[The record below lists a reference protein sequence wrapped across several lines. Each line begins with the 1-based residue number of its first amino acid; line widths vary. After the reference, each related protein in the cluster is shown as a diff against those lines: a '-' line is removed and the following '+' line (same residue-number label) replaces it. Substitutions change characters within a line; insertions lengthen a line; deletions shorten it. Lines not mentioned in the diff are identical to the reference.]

1 MEKENLFLN
10 WSLID
15 FLKMI
20 QQVEVCL
27 SPKSRGFH
35 LVTNEIEFHLP
46 KLPEQGI
53 LNLFIQ
59 HTSAAITINENCDPS
74 VREDFEQSMN
84 HLVKENE
91 PFYKHTLEGP
101 DDMPAHIKSSL
112 MGFSVSIPITN
123 SQLNLGVW
131 QGVYLCEFR
140 NQARER
146 TLIATIY
153 S

>member
-1 MEKENLFLN
+1 MEKENLFLT

-15 FLKMI
+15 FHKMI
-20 QQVEVCL
+20 QQVEFSL
-27 SPKSRGFH
+27 SAKRRGFH
-35 LVTNEIEFHLP
+35 LVTSEIEFHLP

-59 HTSAAITINENCDPS
+59 HTSAAITINENSDPT

-84 HLVKENE
+84 HLVKEDE
-91 PFYKHTLEGP
+91 PFYKHTLEGS
-101 DDMPAHIKSSL
+101 DDMPAHIKSTL
-112 MGFSVSIPITN
+112 MGFSVSIPITD
-123 SQLNLGVW
+123 SQLNLGIW

-140 NQARER
+140 NQGGER
-146 TLIATIY
+146 KLIATIY

>member
-1 MEKENLFLN
+1 MEKENLFLT

-15 FLKMI
+15 FHKMI
-20 QQVEVCL
+20 QQVEFSL
-27 SPKSRGFH
+27 SAKRRGFH
-35 LVTNEIEFHLP
+35 LVTSEIEFHLP

-59 HTSAAITINENCDPS
+59 HTSAAITINENYDPT

-84 HLVKENE
+84 HLVKEDE
-91 PFYKHTLEGP
+91 PFYKHTLEGS
-101 DDMPAHIKSSL
+101 DDMPAHIKSTL
-112 MGFSVSIPITN
+112 MGFSVSIPITD
-123 SQLNLGVW
+123 SQLNLGIW

-140 NQARER
+140 NQGGER
-146 TLIATIY
+146 KLIATIY

>member
-1 MEKENLFLN
+1 
-10 WSLID
+10 
-15 FLKMI
+15 MI

>member
-1 MEKENLFLN
+1 
-10 WSLID
+10 
-15 FLKMI
+15 MI

-123 SQLNLGVW
+123 SQLNLGLW